1 MSFADTVEP
10 VGHLKAP
17 SKPEEFSQ
25 GVIGDSMDT
34 VSDFLSPSEWVLGV
48 IEFTF
53 GSNPLEQAISW
64 FTGDWESYV
73 KCAEMWRNTGRFTND
88 LATNLRSGNKEL
100 DAGWNGNAA
109 DSAYV
114 YFDELAKKIDTLD
127 GHFRDLEVAYMEIG
141 RAIARGAELIKGV
154 LEQLADE
161 ALLVQIEL
169 TAGTALAETGV
180 GLFAGYG
187 AAVLQ
192 MAEMVRTWQRATEV
206 YSAVQDAIDKATVA
220 GGLAVGGLSVALKQ
234 FPAPGKSYD
243 NPAV

>member
-1 MSFADTVEP
+1 MSFTDTVQP
-10 VGHLKAP
+10 VDHLKGP
-17 SKPEEFSQ
+17 GKPEEFSQ
-25 GVIGDSMDT
+25 GVIGDSVET

-73 KCAEMWRNTGRFTND
+73 KCAEMWRNTGRFAKD
-88 LATNLRSGNKEL
+88 LATNLRCGNREL

-114 YFDELAKKIDTLD
+114 YFDELAKKIDCLD
-127 GHFRDLEVAYMEIG
+127 GHLRDLQTAYMDIG

-154 LEQLADE
+154 LEQLADQ
-161 ALLVQIEL
+161 ALLLEIEL
-169 TAGTALAETGV
+169 TAGTALVETGV

-187 AAVLQ
+187 AAILE
-192 MAEMVRTWQRATEV
+192 MAEMVRTWGRATEA
-206 YSAVQDAIDKATVA
+206 YSAAQDAIDEATVA
-220 GGLAVGGLSVALKQ
+220 GGLAVGGLSLVLKE
-234 FPAPGKSYD
+234 FPEPGRAYD

>member
-1 MSFADTVEP
+1 MSFADAAEP

-17 SKPEEFSQ
+17 SEPEEFSQ
-25 GVIGDSMDT
+25 GVIGDSVET
-34 VSDFLSPSEWVLGV
+34 VSDFLSPSEWLLG
-48 IEFTF
+48 IIKFTL
-53 GSNPLEQAISW
+53 GSNPLETAIAW
-64 FTGDWESYV
+64 FTGDWKSYV
-73 KCAEMWRNTGRFTND
+73 ECAEMWRNTGSFTKD

-127 GHFRDLEVAYMEIG
+127 GHMRDLQTSYMDIG

-154 LEQLADE
+154 LEQLADQ
-161 ALLVQIEL
+161 ALLVEIEL
-169 TAGTALAETGV
+169 TAGTALMETGV
-180 GLFAGYG
+180 GLCAGYG
-187 AAVLQ
+187 AAILE
-192 MAEMVRTWQRATEV
+192 MAEMVRTWGRATEA

-220 GGLAVGGLSVALKQ
+220 GGLAVGGLGVALKE
-234 FPAPGKSYD
+234 FPEPGRSYD